1 MSSFSRV
8 RIVGSG
14 LIGTSIGLALVQ
26 CGFEVEMSDSS
37 ATNAELAQSL
47 IASQPLSSP
56 AELTIIAVPP
66 QVTFEVLMAEYMANP
81 KSTFM
86 DVNGI
91 KSDLMH
97 KVEEFS
103 ALSTRFC
110 GSHPM
115 AGREISGVE
124 SAQADLFEGR
134 AWILTPTSAIS
145 SESFQIAYELVAQLK
160 ATSYVITPEEH
171 DLAMAAIS
179 QLPQLVSSA
188 LGATIFDQPEIALN
202 LAGAG
207 LRDTSRLASSS
218 GELWS
223 ALLISNRA
231 HLLPILARFQ
241 ESISALSKAI
251 NRQDDLA
258 IKGLFERAALGRARI
273 SGKHGAKVRDYTYLP
288 IVIDDRPGQLGALF
302 QECALAQVN
311 VEDLT
316 IEHSPGQQTGLIT
329 LALSAIDAEKL
340 RSHLSE
346 KGWSA
351 HAPK

>member
-1 MSSFSRV
+1 MASFSRV

-14 LIGTSIGLALVQ
+14 LIGTSIGLGLVQ
-26 CGFEVEMSDSS
+26 RGFMVEMSDSRAS
-37 ATNAELAQSL
+37 NSDLAQSL
-47 IASQPLSSP
+47 IASQPLTSP
-56 AELTIIAVPP
+56 AELTIIAVPT
-66 QVTFEVLMAEYMANP
+66 QATYEVLIAEYEANP

-91 KSDLMH
+91 KSDLIN

-103 ALSTRFC
+103 ALAMQFC

-134 AWILTPTSAIS
+134 AWILTPTSTIS
-145 SESFQIAYELVAQLK
+145 RASLEIANELVAALK
-160 ATSYVITPEEH
+160 ATAYVIGAEEH

-223 ALLISNRA
+223 ALLIANRS

-241 ESISALSKAI
+241 ESVASLAEAI
-251 NRQDDLA
+251 NRQDDLT
-258 IKGLFERAALGRARI
+258 IKGLFERASLGRARI
-273 SGKHGAKVRDYTYLP
+273 SGKHGARVRDYTYLP

-302 QECALAQVN
+302 AECALAQVN

-329 LALSAIDAEKL
+329 LALSAVDAEKL
-340 RSHLSE
+340 RTHLKA